1 MDSKLRQQLQRLLS
15 TGDEPTLA
23 GAHLVEDAQ
32 RLWNRLRR
40 FMNMKL
46 ANVADESD
54 PLEVACYALQLPFRQ
69 RKPLPASKLG
79 RTSLKDRAEQSA
91 ELLVSQAGD
100 EIDDLLLDRATRILQ
115 ELHHKS
121 PMLDAARLL
130 ADAVNL
136 DDFGISGLLTLSVQ
150 LARQG
155 DGLQQIVLACDKRE
169 QYGYWDARLRDGFH
183 YDPVRQIARR
193 RLEHARRMIKL
204 LHDEL
209 AEDLP

>member
-1 MDSKLRQQLQRLLS
+1 MDPKLRQQLQRLLS
-15 TGDEPTLA
+15 TSEDASLPGV
-23 GAHLVEDAQ
+23 HLLDDAQ

-40 FMNMKL
+40 FMSMKL
-46 ANVADESD
+46 ANVADETVA
-54 PLEVACYALQLPFRQ
+54 LEVACYALQLPFRQ
-69 RKPLPASKLG
+69 RKPLPAGKLG

-100 EIDDLLLDRATRILQ
+100 EIDDVLLDRATRILQ

-130 ADAVNL
+130 ADALNL
-136 DDFGISGLLTLSVQ
+136 DDFGLSGLLTLSVQ

-209 AEDLP
+209 SEDLP